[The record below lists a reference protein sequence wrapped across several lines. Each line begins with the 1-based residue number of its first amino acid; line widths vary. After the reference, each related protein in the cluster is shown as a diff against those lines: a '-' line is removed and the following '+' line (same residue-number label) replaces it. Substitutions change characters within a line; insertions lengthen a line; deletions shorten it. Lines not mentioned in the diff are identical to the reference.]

1 MKHFR
6 IKVLIAIIWL
16 IFTVSLAGWWF
27 IHAWDQIGLASHDS
41 ARSMLKWEGFSLLFA
56 LLAGGAAIF
65 YLIYQERSSYRTLND
80 FHMAFSHDLKNAMTS
95 LQMQVGALQDE
106 QQGEQNPI
114 LMRLD
119 QDSRRLKMKLENS
132 LELSKS
138 NAVALHM
145 QDISLSD
152 ILGRVRFHEPDIEIT
167 LNHDRQV
174 FADRRVLELIFI
186 NIINN
191 AVKHGNAS
199 RVDVEVKPASGG
211 NVELRFCD
219 NGEGFEGRR
228 DQLSKMYYSSNS
240 SNGSGIGLF
249 LVKKLVTRMRGNV
262 AFPQSEEDEGFVVLL
277 TLEQGRGNE

>member
-6 IKVLIAIIWL
+6 IKVLIAIVWL

-27 IHAWDQIGLASHDS
+27 IHAWGQIELTSHES
-41 ARSMLKWEGFSLLFA
+41 VRVMLKWEGFSLLFA

-95 LQMQVGALQDE
+95 FQMQIGALRDE
-106 QQGEQNPI
+106 YQGNQNPI
-114 LMRLD
+114 LLRLD

-138 NAVALHM
+138 NATPLHM
-145 QDISLSD
+145 QDISISE
-152 ILGRVRFHEPDIEIT
+152 ILARIRFHEPDIEIS

-174 FADRRVLELIFI
+174 FADRRGLELIFI
-186 NIINN
+186 NIVNN

-199 RVDVEVKPASGG
+199 RVDVEITSASNGSVEVKFS
-211 NVELRFCD
+211 D
-219 NGEGFEGRR
+219 NGNGFEGKR

-240 SNGSGIGLF
+240 TNGSGIGLF
-249 LVKKLVTRMRGNV
+249 LVEKLVKRMRGNV
-262 AFPQSEEDEGFVVLL
+262 SFPQPENNKGFVVLL
-277 TLEQGRGNE
+277 TLQQARNT